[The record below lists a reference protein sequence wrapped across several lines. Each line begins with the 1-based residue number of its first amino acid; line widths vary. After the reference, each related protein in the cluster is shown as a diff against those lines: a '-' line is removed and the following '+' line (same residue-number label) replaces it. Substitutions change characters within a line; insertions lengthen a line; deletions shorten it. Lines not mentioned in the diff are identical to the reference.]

1 MQREINWN
9 VETELSAESAAIEV
23 ATTRKTSKV
32 LANDVEDV
40 TRAVVA
46 AAAAAPDVV
55 AAVVVVVIILRHE
68 KIYMNC
74 ASWRDLLY
82 HWRE

>member
-46 AAAAAPDVV
+46 A
-55 AAVVVVVIILRHE
+55 VVVVIILRHE